1 MAVRK
6 IKSKINTWKPKKYQ
20 IIIERDGKLFVCHF
34 DRVFGFQD
42 NLRPYNRFLIGKE
55 SYINQLD
62 TIVNYT
68 NFFINNYDE
77 DNELVMGYLKTKFAL
92 DKEKIFNLESIQSY
106 IDFIYEVI
114 FTNTMVQKIIKMV
127 NENYLDDIEVQ
138 GDDRK
143 KYIKN
148 EKKHLE
154 SLEFTNQHIKILLQI
169 SFGMKIMSPCIF
181 HFIQLNN
188 IKIEKDSDIIF
199 RFYQKLFELFG
210 YGETYCL
217 YNENR
222 EVLQDNIT
230 QEEMDEIIFAKGL
243 IPKNVKTDTR
253 YYFTDESG
261 KELHYGKTEVNMYNK
276 LYVYVKAKVLE
287 SYANNSTIF
296 SQREIFGTDVYTVVN
311 QFTKKVLISENMVKY
326 KFNENYD
333 EKQHKFKEN
342 VIGFNKT
349 INFMVAK

>member
-1 MAVRK
+1 
-6 IKSKINTWKPKKYQ
+6 
-20 IIIERDGKLFVCHF
+20 
-34 DRVFGFQD
+34 
-42 NLRPYNRFLIGKE
+42 
-55 SYINQLD
+55 
-62 TIVNYT
+62 
-68 NFFINNYDE
+68 
-77 DNELVMGYLKTKFAL
+77 
-92 DKEKIFNLESIQSY
+92 
-106 IDFIYEVI
+106 
-114 FTNTMVQKIIKMV
+114 
-127 NENYLDDIEVQ
+127 
-138 GDDRK
+138 
-143 KYIKN
+143 
-148 EKKHLE
+148 
-154 SLEFTNQHIKILLQI
+154 
-169 SFGMKIMSPCIF
+169 MSPCIF

-311 QFTKKVLISENMVKY
+311 QFTKKVLISENMVKL
-326 KFNENYD
+326 NL
-333 EKQHKFKEN
+333 
-342 VIGFNKT
+342 I
-349 INFMVAK
+349 M